1 MRKELG
7 LGQLWVQSK
16 GKGAAGLEVHLGG
29 EGISLARL
37 ARDLHAHSTPH
48 SRPRGDRRIR
58 RGEETNSS
66 EHGTGDNRVQ
76 KWPHTN
82 FRGEGRRFSRLVG
95 KS

>member
-1 MRKELG
+1 M
-7 LGQLWVQSK
+7 GQLWVQSK

-76 KWPHTN
+76 KALALISGVSTEILNTRVKVSWPH
-82 FRGEGRRFSRLVG
+82 
-95 KS
+95 